1 MNILVDSGFLIALF
15 ASSATD
21 KHHDSAVLA
30 RKKYWNA
37 KLHTLWECVAEAS
50 HQLNTQGRKALL
62 EWLARQERIIV
73 HSTNISELREMSLY
87 MTKYANASK
96 YKGADI
102 TDVALVFLGARL
114 KTSNIFTVDIEDF
127 ETYKTLSGKNFTR
140 LWM

>member
-15 ASSATD
+15 ASSVTD

-62 EWLARQERIIV
+62 EWLARARAYCYQRIK
-73 HSTNISELREMSLY
+73 R
-87 MTKYANASK
+87 
-96 YKGADI
+96 
-102 TDVALVFLGARL
+102 DVAIHDKIRQCLKIQRCRHNRCCLSVFRC
-114 KTSNIFTVDIEDF
+114 KTALLHKSI
-127 ETYKTLSGKNFTR
+127 LS
-140 LWM
+140 